1 MISLKSNRE
10 IETMAEAGKILKQVF
25 VETKKV
31 IRSGLTTQDVDAVAE
46 STIRSLGGKPAFKG
60 YQGFPGTACISV
72 NEEVVHGIPGKRVL
86 KSGDLITVDCG
97 VDVGGYFVDAARTWI
112 VDDIDDPEKS
122 RLIEVAKDSFEA
134 GLKAFKLGAR
144 VGDLSAAIQAV
155 IEGAGFQV
163 VRDFV
168 GHGIGTSIHEDPQVP
183 NYGKAGRGPKIEE
196 GLCIAIEPM
205 VTVGHYAVETLKDGW
220 TVVTR
225 DRSLSSHYE
234 DTIAFTAEGPQI
246 LTR

>member
-1 MISLKSNRE
+1 MISLKSKRE
-10 IETMAEAGKILKQVF
+10 IETMAKAGKILQQVF
-25 VETKKV
+25 VETKKI
-31 IRSGLTTQDVDAVAE
+31 IRSGLTTQEVDLVAE
-46 STIRSLGGKPAFKG
+46 KTIRSLGGKPAFKG

-72 NEEVVHGIPGKRVL
+72 NEEVVHGIPGKRIL
-86 KSGDLITVDCG
+86 NPGDLITVDCG
-97 VDVGGYFVDAARTWI
+97 VGVDGYFVDAARTWI
-112 VDDIDDPEKS
+112 VDDVSDPEKK
-122 RLIEVAKDSFEA
+122 RLIDVAKESFEA
-134 GLKAFKLGAR
+134 GFNAFKLGAR

-155 IEGAGFQV
+155 IEGAGYQV

-183 NYGKAGRGPKIEE
+183 NYGKPGRGPRIEE

-205 VTVGHYAVETLKDGW
+205 VTVGSYAVETLKDGW

-234 DTIAFTAEGPQI
+234 DTIAFTLEGPQI

>member
-1 MISLKSNRE
+1 MISLKSKRE
-10 IETMAEAGKILKQVF
+10 IETMAKAGKILQQVF
-25 VETKKV
+25 VETKKM
-31 IRSGLTTQDVDAVAE
+31 IRSGLSTRDVDVVAE
-46 STIRSLGGKPAFKG
+46 KTIRSLGGKPAFKG

-72 NEEVVHGIPGKRVL
+72 NEEVVHGIPGSRIL
-86 KSGDLITVDCG
+86 NAGDLITVDCG
-97 VDVGGYFVDAARTWI
+97 VDVDGYFVDAARTWI
-112 VDDIDDPEKS
+112 VDDINDPEKE
-122 RLIEVAKDSFEA
+122 RLIAVAKESFEA
-134 GLKAFKLGAR
+134 GVNAFKPGAR

-183 NYGKAGRGPKIEE
+183 NYGKPGRGPKIEE

-205 VTVGHYAVETLKDGW
+205 VTVGNYAVETLKDGW

-234 DTIAFTAEGPQI
+234 DTIAFTADGPQI